1 MTDASP
7 TESDADTG
15 RISLLQIH
23 RILAPTDLT
32 KHSQKALNYA
42 TRLARHFG
50 SKLTILHI
58 HEDHFVFENTISPET
73 AKVLQEERQRAE
85 NALLRIA
92 EDIRSDH
99 SNCDTY
105 FQCGL
110 PHEMIVKAAR
120 NLQADL
126 IVLST
131 HDYRWFN
138 HLLFGSE
145 AEHILHHASCPV
157 LVVHEH
163 ERDFVL
169 S

>member
-7 TESDADTG
+7 TESDSDIK
-15 RISLLQIH
+15 RISPLQIR
-23 RILAPTDLT
+23 RIVAPTDLT
-32 KHSQKALNYA
+32 EHSQKALNYA
-42 TRLARHFG
+42 TRLAQHFG

-58 HEDHFVFENTISPET
+58 HEDPFVFENTISPET

-85 NALLRIA
+85 NALLGIA

-105 FQCGL
+105 FQYGL

-131 HDYRWFN
+131 HHYRWLN

>member
-1 MTDASP
+1 MRPDSRNILDRNSP
-7 TESDADTG
+7 
-15 RISLLQIH
+15 
-23 RILAPTDLT
+23 
-32 KHSQKALNYA
+32 
-42 TRLARHFG
+42 F
-50 SKLTILHI
+50 LHI

-85 NALLRIA
+85 NALLGIL

-105 FQCGL
+105 FRCGL
-110 PHEMIVKAAR
+110 PHEMIVKAAK
-120 NLQADL
+120 NLQANL

-131 HDYRWFN
+131 HDYRWLN

-145 AEHILHHASCPV
+145 QEHILHHVSCPV

>member
-7 TESDADTG
+7 TESHADTG
-15 RISLLQIH
+15 RIYPLQIR

-32 KHSQKALNYA
+32 EHSRKALNYA
-42 TRLARHFG
+42 TRLAQHFG
-50 SKLTILHI
+50 SKLIIPHI

-73 AKVLQEERQRAE
+73 AKVLQEERQLAE
-85 NALLRIA
+85 NALLGIA

-126 IVLST
+126 IVVST
-131 HDYRWFN
+131 HDYHWLN

-145 AEHILHHASCPV
+145 AEHILHHVSCPV

-163 ERDFVL
+163 ESDFVL